1 VRKPSE
7 GSHPCTFGVGVLIE
21 GAPTTENWEEKPQ
34 PSEHRHS
41 DRAQERN
48 HPGHGDKL
56 RTNKTDEQTDSA
68 TVATQPGP
76 SC

>member
-34 PSEHRHS
+34 PSEHRH
-41 DRAQERN
+41 
-48 HPGHGDKL
+48 GDKL